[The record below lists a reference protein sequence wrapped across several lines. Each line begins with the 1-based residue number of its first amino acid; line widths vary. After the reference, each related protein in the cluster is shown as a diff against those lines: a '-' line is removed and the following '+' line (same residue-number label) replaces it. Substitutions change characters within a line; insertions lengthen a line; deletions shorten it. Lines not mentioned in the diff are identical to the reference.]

1 MHFWVLI
8 SCVQFVAKDS
18 ACDARSRGGG
28 VMQVAFFLRGGDR
41 GVILARDLLRQAEA
55 QSQVPVQF
63 PVP

>member
-1 MHFWVLI
+1 
-8 SCVQFVAKDS
+8 
-18 ACDARSRGGG
+18 
-28 VMQVAFFLRGGDR
+28 MQVAFFLRGGDR